1 MKNTHKEFPKLTV
14 NGNVYTA
21 TVLGYIENKGCRVHT
36 DILDKEIWVDIAVL
50 DYMPEVGDSVLIVE
64 ASNGMC
70 YITGVLQASA
80 SSKNENQCIEMQ
92 CGANAK
98 LVRESGN
105 EKIQIKSKHGCLLF
119 EYTADSKKM
128 TVYASEGDLQ
138 LCAKGNI
145 NFIAGKKMR
154 FTGNSQIT
162 MQTPGL
168 LNLRSGGAKEKK
180 GSDLLLTPN
189 HLLLNSE
196 NLNIKTTTGHV
207 SARAMRYQ
215 GNQLDGN
222 LGKTRFVVDKVEF
235 VFGQV
240 IERTKNVYRT
250 IEKLLEVKAGRMR
263 TIVNGTNEIKG
274 KRLRIYG
281 DDSVKIQGDKI
292 HLG

>member
-1 MKNTHKEFPKLTV
+1 
-14 NGNVYTA
+14 
-21 TVLGYIENKGCRVHT
+21 VHT
-36 DILDKEIWVDIAVL
+36 DALDKEIWVDIAVL
-50 DYMPEVGDSVLIVE
+50 DYTPEVDDSVLIVE

-80 SSKNENQCIEMQ
+80 SSKNNNQCLDMQ
-92 CGANAK
+92 CGAKAK

-105 EKIQIKSKHGCLLF
+105 EKIQIKSKNGCLLF
-119 EYTADSKKM
+119 EYTPDSKNM

-138 LCAKGNI
+138 LCAKGDI
-145 NFIAGKKMR
+145 NFTAGKKIR
-154 FTGNSQIT
+154 FTANSQIT

-168 LNLRSGGAKEKK
+168 VNLRSGGKKENE
-180 GSDLLLTPN
+180 GSDLMLTPN

-207 SARAMRYQ
+207 SVKDMRYL
-215 GNQLDGN
+215 GKRLVGK
-222 LGKTRFVVDKVEF
+222 LGKTSLVVDKVEY

-250 IEKLLEVKAGRMR
+250 IENLLEVKAGRIR
-263 TIVNGTNEIKG
+263 TIANGTNEIKG
-274 KRLRIYG
+274 KRLRING